1 MSGSTHDS
9 AAFRIQSAL
18 DLRMAVAQVGR
29 MPALA
34 QYSAV
39 DLTMLATVVAELG
52 SNILKYAGQGQIR
65 IQPVHSGYRHGVD
78 IVAEDAGPGI
88 ADVALAM
95 EEHYS
100 SSGTLGLGL
109 SGVRR
114 MVSEFHIASAPGQG
128 CKVQT
133 RKWLNQ
139 SAHTMA
145 LAAAPPRPG
154 PAPLQAAPAPGPG
167 QAPKLSF
174 DLAEINRPRYP
185 EYLCGDSTVVQQVP
199 DGLLLACIDASG
211 HGKRAHAVAE
221 PLANLVRTA
230 GNTQPDQLLQR
241 MHQYCI
247 GTVGAAAAVAFVHA
261 VRGELLFAGVGNIR
275 IRCVGAIPWAGISR
289 DGVLGERFPSPH
301 VQRFPLHA
309 DDVVLL
315 YSDGIRET
323 ISSQMLRRARL
334 GTAQQIAEHVLRE
347 GSKTTDDASCIVLK
361 CKR

>member
-1 MSGSTHDS
+1 MSSSSHSS

-34 QYSAV
+34 QCSAV
-39 DLTMLATVVAELG
+39 DRSMLATVVAELG
-52 SNILKYAGQGQIR
+52 SNILKYAGQGHIR
-65 IQPVHSGYRHGVD
+65 IQPVHSGHRQGVD

-88 ADVALAM
+88 ADVAQAM

-133 RKWLNQ
+133 RKWL
-139 SAHTMA
+139 
-145 LAAAPPRPG
+145 G
-154 PAPLQAAPAPGPG
+154 PSTHATTPLPLSRTPLQAVAASARR
-167 QAPKLSF
+167 QSPKLSF
-174 DLAEINRPRYP
+174 DWAEISRPRYL
-185 EYLCGDSTVVQQVP
+185 EYLCGDSTVVQSQP

-211 HGKRAHAVAE
+211 HGKRAHAVAQ
-221 PLANLVRTA
+221 PLADLVRTDTS
-230 GNTQPDQLLQR
+230 TQPDLLLQR

-261 VRGELLFAGVGNIR
+261 VRGELLFASVGNIR
-275 IRCVGAIPWAGISR
+275 IRCVGATPWVGISR
-289 DGVLGERFPSPH
+289 DGVLGERFPTPH

-309 DDVVLL
+309 EDVVLL

-323 ISSQMLRRARL
+323 ISSQMLRRVRL
-334 GTAQQIAEHVLRE
+334 GSAQQISEHVLRE
-347 GSKTTDDASCIVLK
+347 GGKTTDDASCIVLK